1 MEPSENGHAP
11 KRDRKWKRRETKRLS
26 QQDIQ
31 TAADLLRAGGLV
43 GIPTE
48 TVYGLGANGLDP
60 AAVGRIF
67 QAKGRPQDNPL
78 ILHIPGAD
86 WLERYC
92 RDIPAA
98 AYELA
103 RRFWPGP
110 LTMIMPKSDRIPLV
124 TSGGLDTVGIRFP
137 SDECA
142 HRIIEKCGFPLAAPS
157 ANLSGSPSPT
167 NAKRVFED
175 MNGRIAAIVDGGESE
190 VGVESTVI
198 AFENEGIRILRPG
211 KIAYEDLK
219 AVTDNVFID
228 HGVLERVAE
237 GEKVRSPGMKYKHYA
252 PKAEVVL
259 LDGTAEEFRGY
270 VKENSADGY
279 FCLVFSDKEAV
290 DGVPY
295 LTYGESA
302 DEQAHWLFERLR
314 QFDGMG
320 AKKVFAHCPS
330 QDGVGLAVYNRIL
343 RSAGFNVIEL
353 GKNI

>member
-1 MEPSENGHAP
+1 MDTLMLSPSE
-11 KRDRKWKRRETKRLS
+11 D
-26 QQDIQ
+26 DIQ
-31 TAADLLRAGGLV
+31 VAAELLKKSEVVA
-43 GIPTE
+43 IPTE
-48 TVYGLGANGLDP
+48 TVYGLAANAFDEE
-60 AAVGRIF
+60 AVRKIF
-67 QAKGRPQDNPL
+67 KAKGRPCDNPL
-78 ILHIPGAD
+78 IVHISD
-86 WLERYC
+86 LDMIK
-92 RDIPAA
+92 DIASEVPA
-98 AYELA
+98 LA
-103 RRFWPGP
+103 MKCAERFWPGP

-137 SDECA
+137 SDRCA

-198 AFENEGIRILRPG
+198 AFENDGIRILRPG
-211 KIAYEDLK
+211 KISYEDLK
-219 AVTDNVFID
+219 TITDKVFVD

-237 GEKVRSPGMKYKHYA
+237 GEIVRSPGMKYKHYA

-259 LDGTAEEFRGY
+259 LDGSAEQFRKY
-270 VKENSADGY
+270 VRANSTDGC
-279 FCLVFSDKEAV
+279 FCLVFSDKESV
-290 DGVPY
+290 EGVPY

-330 QDGVGLAVYNRIL
+330 QNGVGLAVYNRIL

-353 GKNI
+353 GKN

>member
-1 MEPSENGHAP
+1 MDTLMLSASE
-11 KRDRKWKRRETKRLS
+11 DDM
-26 QQDIQ
+26 Q
-31 TAADLLRAGGLV
+31 AAAELLKKSEVVA
-43 GIPTE
+43 IPTE
-48 TVYGLGANGLDP
+48 TVYGLAANAFDEE
-60 AAVGRIF
+60 AVRKIF
-67 QAKGRPQDNPL
+67 AAKGRPCDNPL
-78 ILHIPGAD
+78 IVHISD
-86 WLERYC
+86 LDMIK
-92 RDIPAA
+92 DIASEVPR
-98 AYELA
+98 LA
-103 RRFWPGP
+103 IKCAESFWPGP

-137 SDECA
+137 SDKCA

-167 NAKRVFED
+167 NAKRVYED
-175 MNGRIAAIVDGGESE
+175 MSGRIAAIVDGGESE

-198 AFENEGIRILRPG
+198 AFENDGIRILRPG
-211 KIAYEDLK
+211 KISYDDLK
-219 AVTDNVFID
+219 TITDNVFVD
-228 HGVLERVAE
+228 RGVLERVAE

-259 LDGTAEEFRGY
+259 LDGSAQEFENY
-270 VKENSADGY
+270 VKANATEGC
-279 FCLVFSDKEAV
+279 FCLVFCDKEAIE
-290 DGVPY
+290 GVPY

-330 QDGVGLAVYNRIL
+330 QEGVGLAVYNRIL

-353 GKNI
+353 GKNK

>member
-1 MEPSENGHAP
+1 MDTLMLSPSE
-11 KRDRKWKRRETKRLS
+11 D
-26 QQDIQ
+26 DIQ
-31 TAADLLRAGGLV
+31 VAAELLKKSEVVA
-43 GIPTE
+43 IPTE
-48 TVYGLGANGLDP
+48 TVYGLAANAFDEE
-60 AAVGRIF
+60 AVRKIF
-67 QAKGRPQDNPL
+67 KAKGRPCDNPL
-78 ILHIPGAD
+78 IVHISD
-86 WLERYC
+86 LDMIK
-92 RDIPAA
+92 DIASEVPA
-98 AYELA
+98 LA
-103 RRFWPGP
+103 MKCAERFWPGP

-137 SDECA
+137 SDRCA
-142 HRIIEKCGFPLAAPS
+142 HHIIEKCGFPLAAPS

-198 AFENEGIRILRPG
+198 AFENDGIRILRPG
-211 KIAYEDLK
+211 KISYEDLK
-219 AVTDNVFID
+219 TITDKVFVD

-237 GEKVRSPGMKYKHYA
+237 GEIVRSPGMKYKHYA

-259 LDGTAEEFRGY
+259 LDGSAEQFREY
-270 VKENSADGY
+270 VRANSTDGC
-279 FCLVFSDKEAV
+279 FCLVFSDKESV
-290 DGVPY
+290 EGVPY

-330 QDGVGLAVYNRIL
+330 QNGVGLAVYNRIL

-353 GKNI
+353 GKN

>member
-1 MEPSENGHAP
+1 MINDIASE
-11 KRDRKWKRRETKRLS
+11 
-26 QQDIQ
+26 
-31 TAADLLRAGGLV
+31 V
-43 GIPTE
+43 
-48 TVYGLGANGLDP
+48 P
-60 AAVGRIF
+60 A
-67 QAKGRPQDNPL
+67 
-78 ILHIPGAD
+78 
-86 WLERYC
+86 
-92 RDIPAA
+92 
-98 AYELA
+98 LA
-103 RRFWPGP
+103 MKCAERFWPGP

-137 SDECA
+137 SDRCA

-198 AFENEGIRILRPG
+198 AFENDGIRILRPG
-211 KIAYEDLK
+211 KISYEDLK
-219 AVTDNVFID
+219 TITDKVFVD

-237 GEKVRSPGMKYKHYA
+237 GEIVRSPGMKYKHYA

-259 LDGTAEEFRGY
+259 LDGSAEQFREY
-270 VKENSADGY
+270 VRANSTDGC
-279 FCLVFSDKEAV
+279 FCLVFSDKESV
-290 DGVPY
+290 EGVPY

-330 QDGVGLAVYNRIL
+330 QNGVGLAVYNRIL

-353 GKNI
+353 GKN

>member
-1 MEPSENGHAP
+1 MDTLMLSASE
-11 KRDRKWKRRETKRLS
+11 D
-26 QQDIQ
+26 DII
-31 TAADLLRAGGLV
+31 AAAELLKKSEVVA
-43 GIPTE
+43 IPTE
-48 TVYGLGANGLDP
+48 TVYGLAANAYDE
-60 AAVGRIF
+60 AAVRKIF
-67 QAKGRPQDNPL
+67 AAKGRPCDNPL
-78 ILHIPGAD
+78 IVHISDLDMIKNIASKVPK
-86 WLERYC
+86 
-92 RDIPAA
+92 
-98 AYELA
+98 LA
-103 RRFWPGP
+103 MKCAERFWPGP

-211 KIAYEDLK
+211 KISYEDLK

-259 LDGTAEEFRGY
+259 LDGTAEEFRDY
-270 VKENSADGY
+270 VKENSADGC

>member
-1 MEPSENGHAP
+1 MDTLMLSASE
-11 KRDRKWKRRETKRLS
+11 D
-26 QQDIQ
+26 DII
-31 TAADLLRAGGLV
+31 AAAELLKKSEVVA
-43 GIPTE
+43 IPTE
-48 TVYGLGANGLDP
+48 TVYGLAANAYDE
-60 AAVGRIF
+60 AAVRKIF
-67 QAKGRPQDNPL
+67 AAKGRPCDNPL
-78 ILHIPGAD
+78 IVHISD
-86 WLERYC
+86 LDMIK
-92 RDIPAA
+92 DIASKVPK
-98 AYELA
+98 LA
-103 RRFWPGP
+103 MKCAERFWPGP

-211 KIAYEDLK
+211 KIAYDDLK

-228 HGVLERVAE
+228 HGVLEKVAE

-259 LDGTAEEFRGY
+259 LDGTAEEFRDY
-270 VKENSADGY
+270 VKENSADGC

-353 GKNI
+353 GKNK

>member
-1 MEPSENGHAP
+1 MDTLMLSPSE
-11 KRDRKWKRRETKRLS
+11 D
-26 QQDIQ
+26 DIQ
-31 TAADLLRAGGLV
+31 VAAELLKKSEVVA
-43 GIPTE
+43 IPTE
-48 TVYGLGANGLDP
+48 TVYGLAANAFDEE
-60 AAVGRIF
+60 AVRKIF
-67 QAKGRPQDNPL
+67 KAKGRPCDNPL
-78 ILHIPGAD
+78 IVHISD
-86 WLERYC
+86 LDMIK
-92 RDIPAA
+92 DIASEVPA
-98 AYELA
+98 LA
-103 RRFWPGP
+103 MKCAERFWPGP

-137 SDECA
+137 SDRCA

-198 AFENEGIRILRPG
+198 AFENDGIRILRPG
-211 KIAYEDLK
+211 KISYEDLK
-219 AVTDNVFID
+219 TITDKVFVD
-228 HGVLERVAE
+228 HGVLEKVAE
-237 GEKVRSPGMKYKHYA
+237 GEIVRSPGMKYKHYA

-259 LDGTAEEFRGY
+259 LDGSAEQFREY
-270 VKENSADGY
+270 IRANSTDGC
-279 FCLVFSDKEAV
+279 FCLVFSDKESV
-290 DGVPY
+290 EGVPY

-330 QDGVGLAVYNRIL
+330 QNGVGLAVYNRIL

-353 GKNI
+353 GKN

>member
-1 MEPSENGHAP
+1 MDTLMLSPSE
-11 KRDRKWKRRETKRLS
+11 D
-26 QQDIQ
+26 DIQ
-31 TAADLLRAGGLV
+31 VAAELLKESEVVA
-43 GIPTE
+43 IPTE
-48 TVYGLGANGLDP
+48 TVYGLAANAFDEE
-60 AAVGRIF
+60 AVRKIF
-67 QAKGRPQDNPL
+67 KAKGRPCDNPL
-78 ILHIPGAD
+78 IVHISD
-86 WLERYC
+86 LDMIK
-92 RDIPAA
+92 DIASEVPA
-98 AYELA
+98 LA
-103 RRFWPGP
+103 MKCAERFWPGP

-137 SDECA
+137 SDRCA

-198 AFENEGIRILRPG
+198 AFENDGIRILRPG
-211 KIAYEDLK
+211 KISYEDLK
-219 AVTDNVFID
+219 TITDKVFVD

-237 GEKVRSPGMKYKHYA
+237 GEIVRSPGMKYKHYA

-259 LDGTAEEFRGY
+259 LDGSAEQFREY
-270 VKENSADGY
+270 VRANSTDGC
-279 FCLVFSDKEAV
+279 FCLVFSDKESV
-290 DGVPY
+290 EGVPY

-330 QDGVGLAVYNRIL
+330 QNGVGLAVYNRIL

-353 GKNI
+353 GKN

>member
-1 MEPSENGHAP
+1 MDTLMLSASE
-11 KRDRKWKRRETKRLS
+11 D
-26 QQDIQ
+26 DII
-31 TAADLLRAGGLV
+31 AAAELLKKSEVVA
-43 GIPTE
+43 IPTE
-48 TVYGLGANGLDP
+48 TVYGLAANAYDE
-60 AAVGRIF
+60 AAVRKIF
-67 QAKGRPQDNPL
+67 AAKGRPCDNPL
-78 ILHIPGAD
+78 IVHISD
-86 WLERYC
+86 LDMIK
-92 RDIPAA
+92 DIASTVPK
-98 AYELA
+98 LA
-103 RRFWPGP
+103 IKCAERFWPGP

-137 SDECA
+137 SDKCA
-142 HRIIEKCGFPLAAPS
+142 HSIIEKCGFPLAAPS

-211 KIAYEDLK
+211 KISYEDLK

-259 LDGTAEEFRGY
+259 LDGTAEEFRDY
-270 VKENSADGY
+270 VTKNSADGC

-353 GKNI
+353 GKNK

>member
-1 MEPSENGHAP
+1 MDTLMLSPSE
-11 KRDRKWKRRETKRLS
+11 D
-26 QQDIQ
+26 DIQ
-31 TAADLLRAGGLV
+31 VAAELLKKSEVVA
-43 GIPTE
+43 IPTE
-48 TVYGLGANGLDP
+48 TVYGLAANAFDEE
-60 AAVGRIF
+60 AVRKIF
-67 QAKGRPQDNPL
+67 KAKGRPCDNPL
-78 ILHIPGAD
+78 IVHISD
-86 WLERYC
+86 LDMIK
-92 RDIPAA
+92 DIASEVPA
-98 AYELA
+98 LA
-103 RRFWPGP
+103 MKCAERFWPGP

-137 SDECA
+137 SDRCA

-198 AFENEGIRILRPG
+198 AFENDGIRILRPG
-211 KIAYEDLK
+211 KISYEDLK
-219 AVTDNVFID
+219 TITDKVFVD

-237 GEKVRSPGMKYKHYA
+237 GEIVHSPGMKYKHYA

-259 LDGTAEEFRGY
+259 LDGSAEQFREY
-270 VKENSADGY
+270 VRANSTDGC
-279 FCLVFSDKEAV
+279 FCLVFSDKESV
-290 DGVPY
+290 EGVPY

-330 QDGVGLAVYNRIL
+330 QNGVGLAVYNRIL

-353 GKNI
+353 GKN

>member
-1 MEPSENGHAP
+1 MDTLMLSPSE
-11 KRDRKWKRRETKRLS
+11 D
-26 QQDIQ
+26 DIQ
-31 TAADLLRAGGLV
+31 VAAELLKKSEVVA
-43 GIPTE
+43 IPTE
-48 TVYGLGANGLDP
+48 TVYGLAANAFDEE
-60 AAVGRIF
+60 AVRKIF
-67 QAKGRPQDNPL
+67 KAKGRPCDNPL
-78 ILHIPGAD
+78 IVHISD
-86 WLERYC
+86 LDMIK
-92 RDIPAA
+92 DIASEVPA
-98 AYELA
+98 LA
-103 RRFWPGP
+103 MKCAERFWPGP

-137 SDECA
+137 SDRCA

-198 AFENEGIRILRPG
+198 AFENDGIRILRPG
-211 KIAYEDLK
+211 KISYEDLK
-219 AVTDNVFID
+219 TITDKVFVD

-237 GEKVRSPGMKYKHYA
+237 GEIVRSPGMKYKHYA

-259 LDGTAEEFRGY
+259 LDGSAEQFREY
-270 VKENSADGY
+270 VRANSTDGC
-279 FCLVFSDKEAV
+279 FCLVFSDKESV
-290 DGVPY
+290 EGVPY

-330 QDGVGLAVYNRIL
+330 QNGVGLAVYNRIL

-353 GKNI
+353 GKN

>member
-1 MEPSENGHAP
+1 MDTLMLSPSE
-11 KRDRKWKRRETKRLS
+11 D
-26 QQDIQ
+26 DIQ
-31 TAADLLRAGGLV
+31 VAAELLKKSEVVA
-43 GIPTE
+43 IPTE
-48 TVYGLGANGLDP
+48 TVYGLAANAFDEE
-60 AAVGRIF
+60 AVRKIF
-67 QAKGRPQDNPL
+67 KAKGRPCDNPL
-78 ILHIPGAD
+78 IVHISD
-86 WLERYC
+86 LDMIK
-92 RDIPAA
+92 DIAS
-98 AYELA
+98 EVLA
-103 RRFWPGP
+103 LAMKCAERFWPGP

-137 SDECA
+137 SDRCA

-198 AFENEGIRILRPG
+198 AFENDGIRILRPG
-211 KIAYEDLK
+211 KISYEDLK
-219 AVTDNVFID
+219 TITDKVFVD

-237 GEKVRSPGMKYKHYA
+237 GEIVRSPGMKYKHYA

-259 LDGTAEEFRGY
+259 LDGSAEQFREY
-270 VKENSADGY
+270 VRANSTDGC
-279 FCLVFSDKEAV
+279 FCLVFSDKESV
-290 DGVPY
+290 EGVPY

-330 QDGVGLAVYNRIL
+330 QNGVGLAVYNRIL

-353 GKNI
+353 GKN

>member
-1 MEPSENGHAP
+1 MDTLMLSPSE
-11 KRDRKWKRRETKRLS
+11 D
-26 QQDIQ
+26 DIQ
-31 TAADLLRAGGLV
+31 VAAELLKKSEVVA
-43 GIPTE
+43 IPTE
-48 TVYGLGANGLDP
+48 TVYGLAANAFDEE
-60 AAVGRIF
+60 AVRKIF
-67 QAKGRPQDNPL
+67 KAKGRPCDNPL
-78 ILHIPGAD
+78 IVHISDLDMIKDIA
-86 WLERYC
+86 LEV
-92 RDIPAA
+92 PV
-98 AYELA
+98 LA
-103 RRFWPGP
+103 MKCAERFWPGP

-137 SDECA
+137 SDKCA
-142 HRIIEKCGFPLAAPS
+142 HRIIEECGFPLAAPS

-198 AFENEGIRILRPG
+198 AFENDGIRILRPG
-211 KIAYEDLK
+211 KISYEDLK
-219 AVTDNVFID
+219 TITDKVFVD
-228 HGVLERVAE
+228 HGVLEKVAE

-259 LDGTAEEFRGY
+259 LDGSAEQFREY
-270 VKENSADGY
+270 VKANSTDGC
-279 FCLVFSDKEAV
+279 FCLVFSDKESV
-290 DGVPY
+290 EGVPY

-330 QDGVGLAVYNRIL
+330 QSGVGLAVYNRIL

-353 GKNI
+353 GKN

>member
-1 MEPSENGHAP
+1 MDTLMLSASE
-11 KRDRKWKRRETKRLS
+11 D
-26 QQDIQ
+26 DII
-31 TAADLLRAGGLV
+31 AAAELLKKSEVVA
-43 GIPTE
+43 IPTE
-48 TVYGLGANGLDP
+48 TVYGLAANAYDE
-60 AAVGRIF
+60 AAVRKIF
-67 QAKGRPQDNPL
+67 AAKGRPCDNPL
-78 ILHIPGAD
+78 IVHISD
-86 WLERYC
+86 LDMIK
-92 RDIPAA
+92 DIASKVPK
-98 AYELA
+98 LA
-103 RRFWPGP
+103 MKCAERFWPGP

-137 SDECA
+137 SDKCA
-142 HRIIEKCGFPLAAPS
+142 HSIIEKCGFPLAAPS

-211 KIAYEDLK
+211 KISYEDLK

-259 LDGTAEEFRGY
+259 LDGTAEEFRDY
-270 VKENSADGY
+270 VKENSADGC

-353 GKNI
+353 GKNK

>member
-1 MEPSENGHAP
+1 MDTLMLSASE
-11 KRDRKWKRRETKRLS
+11 D
-26 QQDIQ
+26 DII
-31 TAADLLRAGGLV
+31 AAAELLKKSEVVA
-43 GIPTE
+43 IPTE
-48 TVYGLGANGLDP
+48 TVYGLAANAYDE
-60 AAVGRIF
+60 AAVRKIF
-67 QAKGRPQDNPL
+67 AAKGRPCDNPL
-78 ILHIPGAD
+78 IVHISD
-86 WLERYC
+86 SDMIK
-92 RDIPAA
+92 DIASKVPK
-98 AYELA
+98 LA
-103 RRFWPGP
+103 IKCAERFWPGP

-211 KIAYEDLK
+211 KISYEDLK

-259 LDGTAEEFRGY
+259 LDGTAEEFRDY
-270 VKENSADGY
+270 VKENSADGC

-353 GKNI
+353 GKNK

>member
-1 MEPSENGHAP
+1 MDTLMLSPSE
-11 KRDRKWKRRETKRLS
+11 D
-26 QQDIQ
+26 DIQ
-31 TAADLLRAGGLV
+31 VAAELLKKSEVVA
-43 GIPTE
+43 IPTE
-48 TVYGLGANGLDP
+48 TVYGLAANAFDEE
-60 AAVGRIF
+60 AVRKIF
-67 QAKGRPQDNPL
+67 KAKGRPCDNPL
-78 ILHIPGAD
+78 IVHISD
-86 WLERYC
+86 LDMIK
-92 RDIPAA
+92 DIASEVPA
-98 AYELA
+98 LA
-103 RRFWPGP
+103 MKCAERFWPGP

-137 SDECA
+137 SDRCA

-190 VGVESTVI
+190 VGVESTVM
-198 AFENEGIRILRPG
+198 AFENDGIRILRPG
-211 KIAYEDLK
+211 KISYEDLK
-219 AVTDNVFID
+219 TITDKVFVD

-237 GEKVRSPGMKYKHYA
+237 GEIVRSPGMKYKHYA

-259 LDGTAEEFRGY
+259 LDGSAEQFREY
-270 VKENSADGY
+270 VRANSTDGC
-279 FCLVFSDKEAV
+279 FCLVFSDKESV
-290 DGVPY
+290 EGVPY

-330 QDGVGLAVYNRIL
+330 QNGVGLAVYNRIL

-353 GKNI
+353 GKN

>member
-1 MEPSENGHAP
+1 MDTLMLSPSE
-11 KRDRKWKRRETKRLS
+11 D
-26 QQDIQ
+26 DIQ
-31 TAADLLRAGGLV
+31 VAAELLKKSEVVA
-43 GIPTE
+43 IPTE
-48 TVYGLGANGLDP
+48 TVYGLAANAFDEE
-60 AAVGRIF
+60 AVRKIF
-67 QAKGRPQDNPL
+67 KAKGRPCDNPL
-78 ILHIPGAD
+78 IVHISD
-86 WLERYC
+86 LDMIK
-92 RDIPAA
+92 DIASEVPA
-98 AYELA
+98 LA
-103 RRFWPGP
+103 MKCAERFWPGP

-137 SDECA
+137 SDRCA
-142 HRIIEKCGFPLAAPS
+142 HRI
-157 ANLSGSPSPT
+157 

-198 AFENEGIRILRPG
+198 AFENDGIRILRPG
-211 KIAYEDLK
+211 KISYEDLK
-219 AVTDNVFID
+219 TITDKVFVD

-237 GEKVRSPGMKYKHYA
+237 GEIVRSPGMKYKHYA

-259 LDGTAEEFRGY
+259 LDGSAEQFREY
-270 VKENSADGY
+270 VRANSTDGC
-279 FCLVFSDKEAV
+279 FCLVFSDKESV
-290 DGVPY
+290 EGVPY

-330 QDGVGLAVYNRIL
+330 QNGVGLAVYNRIL

-353 GKNI
+353 GKN

>member
-1 MEPSENGHAP
+1 MDTLMLSPSE
-11 KRDRKWKRRETKRLS
+11 D
-26 QQDIQ
+26 DIQ
-31 TAADLLRAGGLV
+31 VAAELLKKSEVVA
-43 GIPTE
+43 IPTE
-48 TVYGLGANGLDP
+48 TVYGLAANAFDEE
-60 AAVGRIF
+60 AVRKIF
-67 QAKGRPQDNPL
+67 KAKGRPCDNPL
-78 ILHIPGAD
+78 IVHISD
-86 WLERYC
+86 LDMIK
-92 RDIPAA
+92 DIASEVPA
-98 AYELA
+98 LA
-103 RRFWPGP
+103 MKCAERFWPGP

-137 SDECA
+137 SDRCA

-198 AFENEGIRILRPG
+198 AFENDGIRILRPG
-211 KIAYEDLK
+211 TISYEDLK
-219 AVTDNVFID
+219 TITDKVFVD

-237 GEKVRSPGMKYKHYA
+237 GEIVRSPGMKYKHYA

-259 LDGTAEEFRGY
+259 LDGSAEQFREY
-270 VKENSADGY
+270 VRANSTDGC
-279 FCLVFSDKEAV
+279 FCLVFSDKESV
-290 DGVPY
+290 EGVPY

-330 QDGVGLAVYNRIL
+330 QNGVGLAVYNRIL

-353 GKNI
+353 GKN

>member
-1 MEPSENGHAP
+1 MDTLMLSASE
-11 KRDRKWKRRETKRLS
+11 D
-26 QQDIQ
+26 DII
-31 TAADLLRAGGLV
+31 AAAELLKKSEVVA
-43 GIPTE
+43 IPTE
-48 TVYGLGANGLDP
+48 TVYGLAANAYDE
-60 AAVGRIF
+60 AAVRKIF
-67 QAKGRPQDNPL
+67 AAKGRPCDNPL
-78 ILHIPGAD
+78 IVHISD
-86 WLERYC
+86 LDMIK
-92 RDIPAA
+92 DIASKVPK
-98 AYELA
+98 LA
-103 RRFWPGP
+103 MKCAERFWPGP

-259 LDGTAEEFRGY
+259 LDGTAEEFRDY